1 MHYIESNGY
10 SLEIGDLT
18 ESSFSQLLSGK
29 YTESKKVII
38 VDENTSANCLD
49 YLITNFEALSEAE
62 VIQLPAG
69 EESKQMELA
78 LNVLE
83 ALTEYEVTRYDL
95 IINLGG
101 GVITDFGG
109 FVASIYKRGCDFVNI
124 PTSLLAMVDAS
135 IGGKTGLNLGQYKN
149 QLGVFAHPVG
159 LYIDSAFLE
168 TLPEE
173 ELASGLAEM
182 LKHGLIADADLYHQL
197 ATIMREGGVIEDD
210 LIVRCIE
217 VKNRVVCEDPM
228 ERGLRKI
235 LNYGHTI
242 GHALEGHFMH
252 SQKLSHGHAVAIGMV
267 MEAYLSLKSCG
278 LSQQEF
284 VQLEEFLL
292 SYYPLPKFSDED
304 IQSMMELL
312 QNDKK
317 NRDGKIM
324 FSLLPKIG
332 ECKYD
337 QIIRQELVLEVFMH
351 YKNMQLNLN

>member
-1 MHYIESNGY
+1 MHYIEANGY

-18 ESSFSQLLSGK
+18 ESSFATLMKEK
-29 YTESKKVII
+29 YSDSKKILI
-38 VDENTSANCLD
+38 VDENTSANCLE
-49 YLITNFEALSEAE
+49 YLITNFDALSEAE

-69 EESKQMELA
+69 EGSKQMDLA
-78 LNVLE
+78 IHVWE
-83 ALTEYEVTRYDL
+83 ALTDYEVTRYDL

-101 GVITDFGG
+101 GVVTDFGG
-109 FVASIYKRGCDFVNI
+109 FVASVYKRGCDFINI

-135 IGGKTGLNLGQYKN
+135 IGGKTGVNLGVYKN

-159 LYIDSAFLE
+159 LYIDSVFLE

-182 LKHGLIADADLYHQL
+182 LKHGLIADADLYRSL
-197 ATIMREGGVIEDD
+197 AEIMRDGGVIEDD

-217 VKNRVVCEDPM
+217 VKNGVVREDPK
-228 ERGLRKI
+228 EKGVRKI

-252 SQKLSHGHAVAIGMV
+252 SHALSHGHAVAIGMV
-267 MEAYLSLKSCG
+267 MEAYLSMKCCG
-278 LSQQEF
+278 LTQKEF
-284 VQLEEFLL
+284 IEIEEFLL
-292 SYYPLPKFSDED
+292 AHYPLPKISDED

-317 NRDGKIM
+317 NKAGKIL

-332 ECKYD
+332 KCKYD
-337 QIIRQELVLEVFMH
+337 QVVKQELVLEVFMH
-351 YKNMQLNLN
+351 YKNLQLNLN